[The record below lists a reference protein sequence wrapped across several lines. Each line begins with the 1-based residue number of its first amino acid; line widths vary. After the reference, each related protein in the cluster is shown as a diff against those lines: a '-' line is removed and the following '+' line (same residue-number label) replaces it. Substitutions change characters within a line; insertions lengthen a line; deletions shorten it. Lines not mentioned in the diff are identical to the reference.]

1 MSDTSASSAH
11 PGSTDLPEPRRGGLT
26 SQIGDAGAAGLMT
39 FGLALTW
46 VGVAELID
54 HKAGGALVFGLLVGG
69 IGQVG
74 AGVIAI
80 IRRDNYLGNLLLT
93 YGIWLIG
100 FHFLSLNAK
109 LGTPDARAWWSFAL
123 IIPSLLLLVPAVR
136 GRSIPIIAAFVFL
149 IALEFFLGLALLNAD
164 TSWLGKAVGWCAF
177 LAAIPI
183 YFLSYER
190 LIKAVEPAHALQAA
204 EFDAVETR
212 GHRS

>member
-1 MSDTSASSAH
+1 MSNPSASGTHQGGTA
-11 PGSTDLPEPRRGGLT
+11 LPEPRRGGLT

-46 VGVAELID
+46 VGVAEVVD
-54 HKAGGALVFGLLVGG
+54 HKATGALVFGLLVGG
-69 IGQVG
+69 IGQVV

-93 YGIWLIG
+93 YGIWLLG

-109 LGTPDARAWWSFAL
+109 LGTPDARAWWSLAL

-136 GRSIPIIAAFVFL
+136 ERSIPIIAAFVFL
-149 IALEFFLGLALLNAD
+149 IALEFFLGLALLNTD

-190 LIKAVEPAHALQAA
+190 LIKAVEPAHAAHAA
-204 EFDAVETR
+204 GFDEVEAR
-212 GHRS
+212 GHQN

>member
-1 MSDTSASSAH
+1 MSNIAVPPPE
-11 PGSTDLPEPRRGGLT
+11 PGSADRSAPRPGGLT
-26 SQIGDAGAAGLMT
+26 APIGDPGAAGLMT

-46 VGVAELID
+46 VWVAEVIN
-54 HKAGGALVFGLLVGG
+54 HQASGALVYGLLIGG

-74 AGVIAI
+74 AGTLAI
-80 IRRDNYLGNLLLT
+80 IRRDNYLGNLLIT

-109 LGTPDARAWWSFAL
+109 LGTPDARAWWSLAL
-123 IIPSLLLLVPAVR
+123 IVPSLLLLVPAIR
-136 GRSIPIIAAFVFL
+136 ERSIPIVVAFVFL
-149 IALEFFLGLALLNAD
+149 IALELFLGLALLNPG
-164 TSWLGKAVGWCAF
+164 TSWLAKATGWFAF

-190 LIKAVEPAHALQAA
+190 LIKAVEPAHAVRAA
-204 EFDAVETR
+204 GFDEVETR

>member
-1 MSDTSASSAH
+1 MSTATASPSQ
-11 PGSTDLPEPRRGGLT
+11 PGSEGRRVGLT

-46 VGVAELID
+46 VGVAELIN
-54 HKAGGALVFGLLVGG
+54 HQASGALVYGLLVGG

-74 AGVIAI
+74 AGTIAI

-100 FHFLSLNAK
+100 FHLLSLNAK
-109 LGTPDARAWWSFAL
+109 LGTPDARAWWALAL
-123 IIPSLLLLVPAVR
+123 IIPSLLLVVPVIR
-136 GRSIPIIAAFVFL
+136 ERSNPIIAAFVFL
-149 IALEFFLGLALLNAD
+149 IALEFFLGLALLNPA
-164 TSWLGKAVGWCAF
+164 TAWLAKVVGAFAV

-190 LIKAVEPAHALQAA
+190 LIKAVEPTRAVHAAG
-204 EFDAVETR
+204 FDEVEAR
-212 GHRS
+212 GHQK